1 VTHLHKTISI
11 DASPEAVWAVLG
23 DLAATTE
30 WLPGTVAARMEGSVR
45 ICSTADGQEI
55 REEISDYSPETY
67 SYRYRHLEVP
77 MPVSS
82 STGTF
87 AVHDGAG
94 GSAVVVLDAELDAL
108 DAAMEPDLERMFGDA
123 LEQALESLRRRVET
137 GALWQAA

>member
-1 VTHLHKTISI
+1 
-11 DASPEAVWAVLG
+11 
-23 DLAATTE
+23 
-30 WLPGTVAARMEGSVR
+30 VR
-45 ICSTADGQEI
+45 
-55 REEISDYSPETY
+55 
-67 SYRYRHLEVP
+67 
-77 MPVSS
+77 S

-87 AVHDGAG
+87 AVHAGAG

>member
-1 VTHLHKTISI
+1 MTHLHKTISI
-11 DASPEAVWAVLG
+11 DASPQAVWAVLG

-30 WLPGTVAARMEGSVR
+30 WLPGTVAARMDESIR
-45 ICSTADGQEI
+45 ICSTADGHEI

-77 MPVSS
+77 LPVRS

-87 AVHDGAG
+87 AVHAGAG

-123 LEQALESLRRRVET
+123 LGQALESLRRRVET